1 MRHRRTWLGLSIGVI
16 GVALTLT
23 PLSAASAHSKPK
35 PKHHTTKH
43 SNSKGSNPGS
53 SMCQD
58 IKSEES
64 GNSQVGV
71 DVEKAITSG
80 NFATAKQAL
89 LNSYGA
95 DVSSVN
101 KALSV
106 IKTAPANVQAAF
118 KNLLSYVQQ
127 IKTDIENASSLQGLI
142 SSFETLGQN
151 TQIATDGTT
160 ISTWATSVCGS
171 SILPTTTTT
180 QPALGPRRGLRSRV
194 APCRR
199 GRRSSAWHGRTRP
212 PRWTRHRMARAW
224 LQHLRDS
231 VIFKLEGL
239 TADQIR
245 WRPTPTANSL
255 GVIVVHLGY
264 AERLWLRAIVAGETD
279 GHGLASPHVRAAR
292 RVGGRRG
299 GGLLPGRIRTADAV
313 LDRAPSFDTPSA
325 GDFRPTTV
333 RWAVFHLIE
342 ETARHAGHMDITREL
357 LDGSTGR

>member
-16 GVALTLT
+16 GVALTLA
-23 PLSAASAHSKPK
+23 PMSAASAHSKPK

-43 SNSKGSNPGS
+43 SNSKGSNPSS

-58 IKSEES
+58 IKSEEN
-64 GNSQVGV
+64 GNSQVGL

-180 QPALGPRRGLRSRV
+180 
-194 APCRR
+194 
-199 GRRSSAWHGRTRP
+199 
-212 PRWTRHRMARAW
+212 
-224 LQHLRDS
+224 
-231 VIFKLEGL
+231 
-239 TADQIR
+239 
-245 WRPTPTANSL
+245 SL
-255 GVIVVHLGY
+255 
-264 AERLWLRAIVAGETD
+264 
-279 GHGLASPHVRAAR
+279 P
-292 RVGGRRG
+292 
-299 GGLLPGRIRTADAV
+299 
-313 LDRAPSFDTPSA
+313 
-325 GDFRPTTV
+325 
-333 RWAVFHLIE
+333 
-342 ETARHAGHMDITREL
+342 
-357 LDGSTGR
+357 

>member
-1 MRHRRTWLGLSIGVI
+1 MRHRRTWLGLCIGVI
-16 GVALTLT
+16 GVALTLA
-23 PLSAASAHSKPK
+23 PMSAASAHSKPK

-71 DVEKAITSG
+71 DVEKAIESG

-106 IKTAPANVQAAF
+106 IKSAPSNVQAAF

-142 SSFETLGQN
+142 ASFETLGQN
-151 TQIATDGTT
+151 TKIATDGTT

-171 SILPTTTTT
+171 SILPTTTT
-180 QPALGPRRGLRSRV
+180 
-194 APCRR
+194 
-199 GRRSSAWHGRTRP
+199 SS
-212 PRWTRHRMARAW
+212 
-224 LQHLRDS
+224 
-231 VIFKLEGL
+231 
-239 TADQIR
+239 
-245 WRPTPTANSL
+245 
-255 GVIVVHLGY
+255 
-264 AERLWLRAIVAGETD
+264 
-279 GHGLASPHVRAAR
+279 
-292 RVGGRRG
+292 
-299 GGLLPGRIRTADAV
+299 LP
-313 LDRAPSFDTPSA
+313 
-325 GDFRPTTV
+325 
-333 RWAVFHLIE
+333 
-342 ETARHAGHMDITREL
+342 
-357 LDGSTGR
+357 

>member
-180 QPALGPRRGLRSRV
+180 A
-194 APCRR
+194 
-199 GRRSSAWHGRTRP
+199 
-212 PRWTRHRMARAW
+212 
-224 LQHLRDS
+224 
-231 VIFKLEGL
+231 
-239 TADQIR
+239 
-245 WRPTPTANSL
+245 SL
-255 GVIVVHLGY
+255 
-264 AERLWLRAIVAGETD
+264 
-279 GHGLASPHVRAAR
+279 P
-292 RVGGRRG
+292 
-299 GGLLPGRIRTADAV
+299 
-313 LDRAPSFDTPSA
+313 
-325 GDFRPTTV
+325 
-333 RWAVFHLIE
+333 
-342 ETARHAGHMDITREL
+342 
-357 LDGSTGR
+357 